1 MDCEKRL
8 ALYEKMYFSE
18 NETKEKLHARVQ
30 GVFAFALIIAT
41 VISYIFKNITY
52 SSVWLSFAIIGLN
65 VVACSFLGYAL
76 WLLKKAFWGN
86 EYAIFFTP
94 KEISDLLV
102 ECREYSDSI
111 VKYNN
116 ENPFTP
122 VSDVDANQ
130 LLDKMICER
139 FEFVTTNNINV
150 NHLRSDNIHK
160 AIHKM
165 FVCLIPL
172 TLALVFF
179 LIWNLDS
186 SAPRNVSPVETK
198 VIVIGKSAIF

>member
-1 MDCEKRL
+1 MDFEKRL
-8 ALYEKMYFSE
+8 ALYEKLYFNE

-52 SSVWLSFAIIGLN
+52 SSVWLSFTIIILN
-65 VVACSFLGYAL
+65 VAACSFLGYAL

-102 ECREYSDSI
+102 ECREHSDSI

-116 ENPFTP
+116 ENPFSS

-130 LLDKMICER
+130 LLDEMVCER
-139 FEFVTTNNINV
+139 FELAATNNIDV
-150 NHLRSDNIHK
+150 NLVRSDNIHK

-165 FVCLIPL
+165 FVSLIPL
-172 TLALVFF
+172 TLAMVVF
-179 LIWNLDS
+179 LIGNLDS
-186 SAPRNVSPVETK
+186 SAPRNSSLVETK
-198 VIVIGKSAIF
+198 VIVIGKSVIF

>member
-1 MDCEKRL
+1 MDFEKRL
-8 ALYEKMYFSE
+8 ALYEKLYFNE

-52 SSVWLSFAIIGLN
+52 GSTLLNLIIIILN
-65 VVACSFLGYAL
+65 ITACILLAYAL

-102 ECREYSDSI
+102 ECQEYCKNI
-111 VKYNN
+111 VEYND
-116 ENPFTP
+116 ENPLFP
-122 VSDVDANQ
+122 VAAMDANQ
-130 LLDKMICER
+130 LLDEMVCER
-139 FEFVTTNNINV
+139 FELAATNNIDV
-150 NHLRSDNIHK
+150 NLVRSDNIHK

-165 FVCLIPL
+165 FVSLIPL
-172 TLALVFF
+172 TLAMVVF
-179 LIWNLDS
+179 LIGNLDS
-186 SAPRNVSPVETK
+186 SAPRNASSGETK
-198 VIVIGKSAIF
+198 VIVIEKSIIF